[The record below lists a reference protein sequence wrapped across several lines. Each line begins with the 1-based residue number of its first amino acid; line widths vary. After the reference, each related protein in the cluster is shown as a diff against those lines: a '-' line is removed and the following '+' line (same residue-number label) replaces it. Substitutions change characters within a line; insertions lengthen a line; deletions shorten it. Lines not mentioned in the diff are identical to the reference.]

1 MIIVPLTKPLSISLE
16 KEALLL
22 LTGASDTLDN
32 LLLMDGFQ
40 LLNSDGGRLGLAEQE
55 E

>member
-1 MIIVPLTKPLSISLE
+1 MIFIPLTKEFTAPLE
-16 KEALLL
+16 KPMLVL

-40 LLNSDGGRLGLAEQE
+40 LLNSSGGRLGLMEQE
-55 E
+55 L